1 MKKSIYLIVCL
12 ILFFIFHNKPL
23 FAEESMLTVKQQL
36 DRLQREVNDLSKSVF
51 KNSNKSNEN
60 FVDNNDNQ
68 TVNFAAIDMRIYDLE
83 KDIKNLT
90 MNLEELIFQLDEII
104 NRINKIEED
113 FDIKLQ
119 NMVVEN
125 SKENL
130 DNKNEKEDKEDVIVE
145 NSENTLGTLIITSE
159 NNASKFSKNNK
170 AEEVNQNQIN
180 SDLTNLS
187 PENQFQIAFDQ
198 IWNKKY
204 DEAKL
209 SLKSFIKQNP
219 ENQLSGSAYYW
230 LAKLYLF
237 EKNYREA
244 VLTFVVGHEKYP
256 NSIKAPN
263 MLYEMADALL
273 KMGKNKEACVTLTT
287 LSEEFSSHKLKNKA
301 EKKKLEISC
310 DIISE

>member
-12 ILFFIFHNKPL
+12 ILFFIFFNKPL
-23 FAEESMLTVKQQL
+23 FAAESMLTIKQQL

-60 FVDNNDNQ
+60 FADNNDSQ

-119 NMVVEN
+119 KIVVEN

-130 DNKNEKEDKEDVIVE
+130 DNKNEKEVKEDVIVE
-145 NSENTLGTLIITSE
+145 NSENVLGTLIITSE
-159 NNASKFSKNNK
+159 NNASKSNENNK
-170 AEEVNQNQIN
+170 AEEANQNQIN

-244 VLTFVVGHEKYP
+244 VLTFVEGHEKYP

-287 LSEEFSSHKLKNKA
+287 LSKEFSSHKLKNKA

>member
-1 MKKSIYLIVCL
+1 
-12 ILFFIFHNKPL
+12 
-23 FAEESMLTVKQQL
+23 
-36 DRLQREVNDLSKSVF
+36 
-51 KNSNKSNEN
+51 
-60 FVDNNDNQ
+60 
-68 TVNFAAIDMRIYDLE
+68 MRIYDIE

-90 MNLEELIFQLDEII
+90 MNIEELIFQLDETI

-130 DNKNEKEDKEDVIVE
+130 DNKNKKEDKEYVIVE
-145 NSENTLGTLIITSE
+145 NSENTLGTLIISSE
-159 NNASKFSKNNK
+159 NNKV
-170 AEEVNQNQIN
+170 EETNQSQIN
-180 SDLTNLS
+180 LDLTNLS

-198 IWNKKY
+198 IWNKNY

-244 VLTFVVGHEKYP
+244 ILTFVEGHEKYP

-273 KMGKNKEACVTLTT
+273 EMGKNKEACVTLTT
-287 LSEEFSSHKLKNKA
+287 LSKEFSSHKLKNKA